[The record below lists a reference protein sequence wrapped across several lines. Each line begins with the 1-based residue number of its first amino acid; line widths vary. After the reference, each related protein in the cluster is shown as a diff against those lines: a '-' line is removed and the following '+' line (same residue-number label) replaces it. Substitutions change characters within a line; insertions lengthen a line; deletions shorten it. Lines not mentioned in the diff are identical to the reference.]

1 MKYLLYNYIAVSIVS
16 LCLQAAGR
24 AETSGG
30 ERHDYCRN
38 PIWYLPVYLLP
49 IRMYMKP
56 ALCNCLKPIR
66 QVSWNLYPLLLSQK
80 KVLLILTGRYV

>member
-49 IRMYMKP
+49 IRMYMKL

-66 QVSWNLYPLLLSQK
+66 QVS
-80 KVLLILTGRYV
+80 

>member
-38 PIWYLPVYLLP
+38 SESNTRCSAGG
-49 IRMYMKP
+49 RMCDIK
-56 ALCNCLKPIR
+56 R
-66 QVSWNLYPLLLSQK
+66 
-80 KVLLILTGRYV
+80 

>member
-24 AETSGG
+24 AETARG
-30 ERHDYCRN
+30 ERHDYCST

-66 QVSWNLYPLLLSQK
+66 QVS
-80 KVLLILTGRYV
+80 

>member
-1 MKYLLYNYIAVSIVS
+1 MKHLLYNYIAVSIVS

-24 AETSGG
+24 AETAGG

-38 PIWYLPVYLLP
+38 LIWYLPVYLLP

-56 ALCNCLKPIR
+56 IR
-66 QVSWNLYPLLLSQK
+66 QVS
-80 KVLLILTGRYV
+80 